1 MDKHL
6 PECRLSEPC
15 DVDIAEHGF
24 CSMQVEEQFFCIHC
38 MGDCICER
46 LRKARDRGYSEAM
59 DDGWGEPIHIEEAVN
74 AALGAVSQAIKA
86 LPAPYK
92 MANDFETY
100 GPYHEGNADFKSLAI
115 SVIDALR
122 EDS

>member
-1 MDKHL
+1 MTEHL

-15 DVDIAEHGF
+15 DIDITEHGF

-46 LRKARDRGYSEAM
+46 LRTCEARVLRRVLEAAREVI
-59 DDGWGEPIHIEEAVN
+59 DD
-74 AALGAVSQAIKA
+74 

-92 MANDFETY
+92 MRGSYETF
-100 GPYHEGNADFKSLAI
+100 GPYHEGKADFKDTALSA
-115 SVIDALR
+115 IDALL
-122 EDS
+122 EGQQ